1 MTDMATSACC
11 RYVAKADWEVT
22 HRDGKAFKML
32 GSWMKDSGTVFVKS
46 GRSYLEHAIGYM

>member
-11 RYVAKADWEVT
+11 RYVAKSDWEVT
-22 HRDGKAFKML
+22 HRDGEAFKML
-32 GSWMKDSGTVFVKS
+32 GSWMNDSGIVFVKS